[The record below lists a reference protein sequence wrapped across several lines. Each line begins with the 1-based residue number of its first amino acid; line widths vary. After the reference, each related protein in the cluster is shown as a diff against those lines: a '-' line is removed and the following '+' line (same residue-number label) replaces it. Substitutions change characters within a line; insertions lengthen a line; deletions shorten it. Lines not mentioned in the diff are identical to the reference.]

1 MKIIHTIYL
10 ILIITIVIPSFAY
23 CTYDVKNDHHSDTW
37 KKVTLVYE
45 KSFSLSVNNKSKI
58 PAECTK
64 KNNSPLKHITLICK
78 EEIQI
83 LCPSALLQHWQ
94 RSEKKEG
101 FLPLGVKSKNKTY
114 AHAHIIAVKPFA
126 GIVHQNTVVG
136 VIKHYARVKSYYFK
150 NIRTSEI
157 NMITATP
164 EHPFYINN
172 LHQFIAISHVT
183 TSDFLINSHG
193 DKLRIMCRGNKRR
206 YCGVEKTSS
215 EIVPVYNLKIARKHY
230 YFAGK
235 NAVLVHNCTGM
246 LEQMRYDGTN
256 ESGKIYK
263 AKMTLDELRKKSD
276 RDWGGVF
283 KLDKSVYKVARG
295 DPAGNEFIAERAN
308 YIYRHIYDGK
318 FKDYAVVEACQIGK
332 KSALKTPYIEGT
344 PWNRWKL
351 TLTADKASEVFTNY
365 QSEMLRLGVW
375 IDNYELGGNLM
386 YVNDHLIPINFDQV
400 YDIHTRE
407 AGFRKK
413 VQNNIDKTLGEG
425 KGNFKIFLY

>member
-10 ILIITIVIPSFAY
+10 IIITIMIPSFTC
-23 CTYDVKNDHHSDTW
+23 CTYDVKNDHHSNTW

-45 KSFSLSVNNKSKI
+45 KSFSLSAKNRSKI

-64 KNNSPLKHITLICK
+64 TNNFPLKYITLICR

-114 AHAHIIAVKPFA
+114 AHVHIIAVKPFA
-126 GIVHQNTVVG
+126 GIVHKNTVVG

-164 EHPFYINN
+164 EHPFYISN

-193 DKLRIMCRGNKRR
+193 DKLRIMCRDNKRR

-215 EIVPVYNLKIARKHY
+215 EIVPVYNLKIAQKHY
-230 YFAGK
+230 YFAGE

-246 LEQMRYDGTN
+246 LEKMQYDGTN
-256 ESGKIYK
+256 ESGKVYEKKMEMEEIQNQADKHWGRVYK
-263 AKMTLDELRKKSD
+263 LGKD
-276 RDWGGVF
+276 
-283 KLDKSVYKVARG
+283 VYKVGGQTFAE
-295 DPAGNEFIAERAN
+295 NEFMAERIN
-308 YIYRHIYDGK
+308 YVYKHIYDGK
-318 FKDYAVVEACQIGK
+318 FQKYAVAEVCEIGNHPT
-332 KSALKTPYIEGT
+332 LKTPYIEGT
-344 PWNRWKL
+344 VWAAKKLKL
-351 TLTADKASEVFTNY
+351 TVNKATEALTNY

-375 IDNYELGGNLM
+375 IDDYKDRANLI
-386 YVNDHLIPINFDQV
+386 YIDDYLIPIDFDLV
-400 YDIHTRE
+400 CDINTKAPR
-407 AGFRKK
+407 FRKNTQK
-413 VQNNIDKTLGEG
+413 YIDRLIKEG
-425 KGNFKIFLY
+425 KDNFEEFFY

>member
-1 MKIIHTIYL
+1 MKIIHTIY
-10 ILIITIVIPSFAY
+10 LIITIVIPSFAY

-45 KSFSLSVNNKSKI
+45 KSFSLSAKNRSKI

-64 KNNSPLKHITLICK
+64 KNNFPLKYITLICR

-114 AHAHIIAVKPFA
+114 AHVHIIAVRPFS
-126 GIVHQNTVVG
+126 GIAHQNTVVG
-136 VIKHYARVKSYYFK
+136 VIKHYAQVKSYYFK

-164 EHPFYINN
+164 EHPFYISN

-183 TSDFLINSHG
+183 TSDFLIDSHG

-246 LEQMRYDGTN
+246 LEQMQYDGTN
-256 ESGKIYK
+256 ESDKVYE
-263 AKMTLDELRKKSD
+263 AKMTLNELREKSD
-276 RDWGGVF
+276 QHFADRVF
-283 KLDKSVYKVARG
+283 KLDKDVYKVAG
-295 DPAGNEFIAERAN
+295 DDPARNEFIAERAN
-308 YIYRHIYDGK
+308 YIYRHIYNGK
-318 FKDYAVVEACQIGK
+318 FKDYAVVEACQIGEN
-332 KSALKTPYIEGT
+332 SALKTPYIEGT
-344 PWNRWKL
+344 PWNRREL
-351 TLTADKASEVFTNY
+351 RLTADKASEVFTNY

-375 IDNYELGGNLM
+375 IDNYNLRGNLM
-386 YVNDHLIPINFDQV
+386 YVDDHLIPISFDQV
-400 YDIHTRE
+400 YDIHTKE
-407 AGFRKK
+407 AGFRNKI
-413 VQNNIDKTLGEG
+413 QNNIDRTLGEV
-425 KGNFKIFLY
+425 KGNFKEFLY